1 MGLSGERSQPLFEGI
16 FVPLGWATLFATVPG
31 RTLSAAGGGEIKNPG
46 ESLMSVST
54 KALLAAGAAVLI
66 GLSSVAMAQTKKSTQ
81 ATSMGE
87 GEAIMIHPKG
97 GVHKSAAKVTA
108 AQHEAAMKKGA
119 REIKPGA
126 VIYHQ
131 GGKLYMLEDSA
142 NETASSQFQNQFD
155 VDY

>member
-1 MGLSGERSQPLFEGI
+1 MRVSKRALLVVGASAVIGLSG
-16 FVPLGWATLFATVPG
+16 
-31 RTLSAAGGGEIKNPG
+31 AAI
-46 ESLMSVST
+46 
-54 KALLAAGAAVLI
+54 
-66 GLSSVAMAQTKKSTQ
+66 AQTKKSSQ
-81 ATSMGE
+81 ATTMGE

-97 GVHKSAAKVTA
+97 GVHKSATKVTA

-131 GGKLYMLEDSA
+131 GGKLYLLEDNA
-142 NETASSQFQNQFD
+142 NEKASQSFQGNFD